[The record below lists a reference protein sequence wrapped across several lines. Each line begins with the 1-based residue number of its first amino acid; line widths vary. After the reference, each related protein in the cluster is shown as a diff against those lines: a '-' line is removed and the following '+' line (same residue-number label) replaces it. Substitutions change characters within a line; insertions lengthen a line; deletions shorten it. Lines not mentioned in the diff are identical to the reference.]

1 MTDTKMDNNSM
12 KDNAST
18 KESPSLEAQFASI
31 EEIIGQMEAGEA
43 TLDETFDLYKRGL
56 EKIKAANAMLD
67 DMEKAMLIMNEDG
80 SLEEF

>member
-1 MTDTKMDNNSM
+1 MTDLKIDN
-12 KDNAST
+12 K
-18 KESPSLEAQFASI
+18 SPSLEEQFASI
-31 EEIIGQMEAGEA
+31 EEIIGRMETGEA
-43 TLDETFDLYKRGL
+43 SLDETFALYKKGL

>member
-1 MTDTKMDNNSM
+1 MTDTK
-12 KDNAST
+12 KDT
-18 KESPSLEAQFASI
+18 ISLEEQFASI
-31 EEIIGQMEAGEA
+31 EEIIGKMEAGKA
-43 TLDETFDLYKRGL
+43 TLDETFDLYKKGL